1 MKHTGIAIAL
11 RSNSCI
17 THSGAHGEDVDSHWA
32 GKSRSRSR
40 LKPLV
45 RATPGFTSLFKC
57 KRLVQTIPLLSIL
70 ALSGCFGSAVSN
82 LFITGVKL
90 TPANPTV
97 VVGATQQF
105 VLTVTYVDGQTSNVT
120 TDDSRYSSDNEAVAT
135 VNDSGLATSVA
146 VGTAN
151 ILASHHGNNTKTLLT
166 VAAAPNVASVVRGD
180 SRVLQVTNLR
190 TGQRMTFAA
199 NGLADSVTIS
209 RDAEGMADAEISV
222 LPERGPSW
230 LAVDPSGNYLYV
242 LNQTSESIS
251 AFTVNWKTG
260 ELDPIVSSP
269 FRTDAKPGSIEV
281 DSDGAGLSVENLQ
294 RSSIS
299 RFRIDPA
306 TGALTPDPQ

>member
-1 MKHTGIAIAL
+1 LFTFK
-11 RSNSCI
+11 
-17 THSGAHGEDVDSHWA
+17 
-32 GKSRSRSR
+32 R
-40 LKPLV
+40 LAPLV
-45 RATPGFTSLFKC
+45 
-57 KRLVQTIPLLSIL
+57 PLLSVL
-70 ALSGCFGSAVSN
+70 ALSGCFSSALSN
-82 LFITGVKL
+82 LFITGAKL
-90 TPANPTV
+90 TPANPTIAL
-97 VVGATQQF
+97 GATQQF
-105 VLTVTYVDGQTSNVT
+105 VLTITYVDGQTSNVT

-151 ILASHHGNNTKTLLT
+151 ILASHHGANTKTLLT
-166 VAAAPNVASVVRGD
+166 VAAAPNVPSAVQGD

-209 RDAEGMADAEISV
+209 HDGDGRPDAEISV
-222 LPERGPSW
+222 LPERGPGW

-251 AFTVNWKTG
+251 AFAINWKTG
-260 ELDPIVSSP
+260 ELDPVVSSP
-269 FRTDAKPGSIEV
+269 FRTGAKPGNIEV
-281 DSDGAGLSVENLQ
+281 DSDGEALSVENLQ

-306 TGALTPDPQ
+306 TGALTPDSQ